1 MSRYEYEGNG
11 AHVAIGWDA
20 PLASFFLMVWIDALQ
35 DGSDED
41 PPQVLLGATYAEV
54 RQPGALVSI
63 ATRHVPTIPA
73 ALVRTLL
80 VDQLKNPARPLA
92 AGGST
97 MERLLNTLA
106 GHPPIDPTA
115 H

>member
-1 MSRYEYEGNG
+1 MSRYEYDGNG

-35 DGSDED
+35 DGSGED
-41 PPQVLLGATYAEV
+41 APQVWLGASYAEV
-54 RQPGALVSI
+54 SHPGALVTI
-63 ATRHVPTIPA
+63 AKRHVPTIPA
-73 ALVRTLL
+73 DLARTLL
-80 VDQLKNPARPLA
+80 VDQLKAPARPLA

-106 GHPPIDPTA
+106 GHPPVNPTA